1 MPSLRDRAAWNQR
14 LPPALQS
21 PSLLERKS
29 EVSIVRDTP
38 LPQAGRAVGIQTL
51 DMTMRFG
58 SFTALDRVSVDIP
71 AGTFHALL
79 GENGAGKS
87 TLVKCIMGFYH
98 QTSGSLSV
106 DGREVAVSSPKDAA
120 AYGLGMVYQHFTL
133 VPSLTGAENLV
144 ISRPAVPV
152 VINWARERKDLAAFM
167 ERMPF
172 KIPLD
177 RPVSELAAGEKQKLE
192 IVKQLYL
199 GRSFLVL
206 DEPTSVL
213 TPAEADEMLGL
224 VRSMTERGEL
234 TVLMISHKFHEV
246 TKFADAVSILRRGK
260 LVGGGNVGELSTS
273 EMASMMIGDVKL
285 AELDTRVPVSQAAK
299 PVLRV
304 ERVKA
309 ADRSGLKT
317 IEIENLTVRSGEIVG
332 IAGISGNGQK
342 ELTEILAGQR
352 PKHAGTV
359 TVNGGA
365 YGATR
370 HETRKNHVRFIPEEP
385 LQNACAPRM
394 TVSENLAF
402 RTFDLTANG
411 KDAIWLSTSK
421 MKKRATDLI
430 ADFKVKAASS
440 SSPIA
445 ALSGGNVQRAVLA
458 RELTGE
464 VDLLIVSNPCFGL
477 DFSAVA
483 EIRARI
489 MRARNSGAAVLLLS
503 EDLDELLE
511 MSDPIVVISDGKL
524 VYETPAL
531 AADISI
537 IGAHMAGH
545 H

>member
-1 MPSLRDRAAWNQR
+1 M
-14 LPPALQS
+14 
-21 PSLLERKS
+21 
-29 EVSIVRDTP
+29 SIVRDTP
-38 LPQAGRAVGIQTL
+38 LPKAGRAVGIDTL
-51 DMTMRFG
+51 GMTMRFG
-58 SFTALDRVSVDIP
+58 SFTALDNVSITVP
-71 AGTFHALL
+71 AGSFHALL

-98 QTSGSLSV
+98 ATSGSLSV
-106 DGREVAVSSPKDAA
+106 DGHEVAIASPKDAA
-120 AYGLGMVYQHFTL
+120 TYGLGMVYQHFTL

-144 ISRPAVPV
+144 ISRTEVPA
-152 VINWARERKDLAAFM
+152 VINWARERQDLAIFM

-172 KIPLD
+172 KIALD

-213 TPAEADEMLGL
+213 TPAEADEMLAI
-224 VRSMTERGEL
+224 VRGMTESGAL

-246 TKFADAVSILRRGK
+246 RKFADACSILRRGR
-260 LVGGGNVGELSTS
+260 LVGTGKVDELSTA
-273 EMASMMIGDVKL
+273 EMAAMMIGDVKL
-285 AELDTRVPVSQAAK
+285 AELDSRLPVAASAR
-299 PVLRV
+299 PVLTLSQ
-304 ERVKA
+304 VKA
-309 ADRSGLKT
+309 PDRSGLKT
-317 IEIENLTVRSGEIVG
+317 IEIDELIVRSGEIVG

-352 PKHAGTV
+352 PTDTGQV
-359 TVNGGA
+359 MVNGKV

-370 HETRKNHVRFIPEEP
+370 EETRDNKVRFIPEEP
-385 LQNACAPRM
+385 LQNACAPKM

-402 RTFDLTANG
+402 RSFDLKPDG
-411 KDAIWLSTSK
+411 KDAIWLNRGS
-421 MKKRATDLI
+421 MKKRASALI
-430 ADFKVKAASS
+430 SDFKVKTASS

-458 RELTGE
+458 RELTGD

-489 MRARNSGAAVLLLS
+489 MKARNAGAAVLLLS

-511 MSDPIVVISDGKL
+511 MSDRIVVLSEGKF
-524 VYETPAL
+524 VYETPART
-531 AADISI
+531 ADIGI

>member
-1 MPSLRDRAAWNQR
+1 MN
-14 LPPALQS
+14 
-21 PSLLERKS
+21 
-29 EVSIVRDTP
+29 IVRDTP
-38 LPQAGRAVGIQTL
+38 LPQAGKAVGIETL
-51 DMTMRFG
+51 GMTMRFG
-58 SFTALDRVSVDIP
+58 SFTALDNVSISVP
-71 AGTFHALL
+71 AGSFHALL

-98 QTSGSLSV
+98 ATSGTLSV
-106 DGREVAVSSPKDAA
+106 NGREVAIASPKDAA
-120 AYGLGMVYQHFTL
+120 TYGLGMVYQHFTL

-144 ISRPAVPV
+144 ISRTEVPAF
-152 VINWARERKDLAAFM
+152 INWAKERKQLSAFM

-172 KIPLD
+172 QIPLD

-199 GRSFLVL
+199 GRSFIVL

-224 VRSMTERGEL
+224 VRGMTERGEL

-246 TKFADAVSILRRGK
+246 TKFADACSILRRGK
-260 LVGGGNVGELSTS
+260 LVGTGKVGELSTA
-273 EMASMMIGDVKL
+273 EMAAMMIGDVKL
-285 AELDTRVPVSQAAK
+285 AELDARVPVPAATP
-299 PVLRV
+299 PVLKV
-304 ERVKA
+304 EQVRA
-309 ADRSGLKT
+309 PDRSGLKT
-317 IEIENLTVRSGEIVG
+317 IQIDDLTVRSGEIVG

-352 PKHAGTV
+352 PTDTGSV
-359 TVNGGA
+359 TVNGTA

-370 HETRKNHVRFIPEEP
+370 PETRKNNVRFIPEEP
-385 LQNACAPRM
+385 LQNACAPKM

-402 RTFDLTANG
+402 RTFDLKADG
-411 KDAIWLSTSK
+411 RDAIWLNRGAMRKLAS
-421 MKKRATDLI
+421 ALI
-430 ADFKVKAASS
+430 SDFKVKAASS

-483 EIRARI
+483 EIRSRI
-489 MRARNSGAAVLLLS
+489 MKARNAGAAVLLLS

-511 MSDPIVVISDGKL
+511 MSDRIMVISEGRL
-524 VYETPAL
+524 VYETPAR
-531 AADISI
+531 AADIGV

>member
-1 MPSLRDRAAWNQR
+1 MSAPSRN
-14 LPPALQS
+14 
-21 PSLLERKS
+21 
-29 EVSIVRDTP
+29 IIRDTP
-38 LPQAGRAVGIQTL
+38 LPRSGKAVGVDTL

-58 SFTALDRVSVDIP
+58 SFTALDHVSINIA
-71 AGTFHALL
+71 AGSFHALL

-98 QTSGSLSV
+98 ATSGSLSV
-106 DGREVAVSSPKDAA
+106 DGREVSIASPKDAA
-120 AYGLGMVYQHFTL
+120 TYGLGMVYQHFTL

-144 ISRPAVPV
+144 ISRTEVPAM
-152 VINWARERKDLAAFM
+152 INWAKERKDLAAFM
-167 ERMPF
+167 ARMPF
-172 KIPLD
+172 KIPLE

-224 VRSMTERGEL
+224 VRGMTDRGEL

-246 TKFADAVSILRRGK
+246 TKFADTVSILRRGK
-260 LVGGGNVGELSTS
+260 LIGTGKVAELSTAD
-273 EMASMMIGDVKL
+273 MAAMMIGDVKL
-285 AELDTRVPVSQAAK
+285 AELDTRIPVSDAAK
-299 PVLRV
+299 PVLTV
-304 ERVKA
+304 ENVKA
-309 ADRSGLKT
+309 PDRSGLKT
-317 IEIENLTVRSGEIVG
+317 IEIEHLSVRAGEIVG

-342 ELTEILAGQR
+342 ELAEILAGQR
-352 PKHAGTV
+352 PTDTGRIL
-359 TVNGGA
+359 VNGET

-370 HETRKNHVRFIPEEP
+370 AETRKNRVRFIPEEP
-385 LQNACAPRM
+385 LHNACAPKM

-402 RTFDLTANG
+402 RTFDQ
-411 KDAIWLSTSK
+411 DADGRDVIWLSSSR
-421 MKKRATDLI
+421 MKTRAAELI
-430 ADFKVKAASS
+430 ADFKVKTASS
-440 SSPIA
+440 GSPIA

-458 RELTGE
+458 RELTGD

-489 MRARNSGAAVLLLS
+489 MRARNAGAAVLLLS

-511 MSDPIVVISDGKL
+511 MSDRIMVISDGRL
-524 VYETPAL
+524 VYETPARS
-531 AADISI
+531 AEIGV

>member
-1 MPSLRDRAAWNQR
+1 MST
-14 LPPALQS
+14 
-21 PSLLERKS
+21 
-29 EVSIVRDTP
+29 VRDTP
-38 LPQAGRAVGIQTL
+38 LPKAGKAVGIDTL
-51 DMTMRFG
+51 GMTMRFG
-58 SFTALDRVSVDIP
+58 SFTALNNVSIAVP
-71 AGTFHALL
+71 AGSFHALL

-98 QTSGSLSV
+98 ATSGSLSV
-106 DGREVAVSSPKDAA
+106 DGHEVAIASPKDAA
-120 AYGLGMVYQHFTL
+120 TYGLGMVYQHFTL

-144 ISRPAVPV
+144 ISRTEVPA

-167 ERMPF
+167 ERIPF

-213 TPAEADEMLGL
+213 TPAEADEMLGI
-224 VRSMTERGEL
+224 VRGMTERGEL

-246 TKFADAVSILRRGK
+246 TKFADACSILRRGK
-260 LVGGGNVGELSTS
+260 LVGTGKVNELSTA
-273 EMASMMIGDVKL
+273 EMAAMMIGDVKL
-285 AELDTRVPVSQAAK
+285 AELDSRLPVAEAAR

-304 ERVKA
+304 SQVKA
-309 ADRSGLKT
+309 PDRSGLKT
-317 IEIENLTVRSGEIVG
+317 IEIDELTVRSGEIVG

-352 PKHAGTV
+352 PTDAGRIM
-359 TVNGGA
+359 VNGEA

-370 HETRKNHVRFIPEEP
+370 EETRKKKVRFIPEEP
-385 LQNACAPRM
+385 LQNACAPKM

-402 RTFDLTANG
+402 RTFDLKPDG
-411 KDAIWLSTSK
+411 KDAIWLNRGS
-421 MKKRATDLI
+421 MKERASALI
-430 ADFKVKAASS
+430 SDFKVKTASS
-440 SSPIA
+440 ASPIA

-458 RELTGE
+458 RELTGD

-489 MRARNSGAAVLLLS
+489 MKARNAGAAVLLLS

-511 MSDPIVVISDGKL
+511 MSDRIVVISEGKL
-524 VYETPAL
+524 VYETPARS
-531 AADISI
+531 ADIGV

>member
-1 MPSLRDRAAWNQR
+1 MN
-14 LPPALQS
+14 
-21 PSLLERKS
+21 
-29 EVSIVRDTP
+29 VIRDTP
-38 LPQAGRAVGIQTL
+38 LPQAGKAVGIETHG
-51 DMTMRFG
+51 MTMQFG
-58 SFTALDRVSVDIP
+58 SFTALDDVSIEVA
-71 AGTFHALL
+71 AGSFHALL

-87 TLVKCIMGFYH
+87 TLVKCIMGFY
-98 QTSGSLSV
+98 QPTSGSLSV
-106 DGREVAVSSPKDAA
+106 DGKEVVIGSPRDAA
-120 AYGLGMVYQHFTL
+120 LYGLGMVYQHFTL

-144 ISRPAVPV
+144 ISRTDVPT
-152 VINWARERKDLAAFM
+152 VIDWTKERKDLASFM

-192 IVKQLYL
+192 ILKQLYL

-224 VRSMTERGEL
+224 VRGMTNAGQL
-234 TVLMISHKFHEV
+234 TVLMISHKFPEV
-246 TKFADAVSILRRGK
+246 TKFADTVSILRRGK
-260 LVGGGNVGELSTS
+260 LVGKGKVSELSTAD
-273 EMASMMIGDVKL
+273 MASFMIGDVKL
-285 AELDTRVPVSQAAK
+285 AEIDSRKAVPQEKRRVLEV
-299 PVLRV
+299 RG
-304 ERVKA
+304 VKA
-309 ADRSGLKT
+309 ADRSGLRT
-317 IEIENLTVRSGEIVG
+317 IEIENLAVHAGEIVG

-342 ELTEILAGQR
+342 ELAEILAGQR
-352 PKHAGTV
+352 PTKAGHV
-359 TVNGGA
+359 LVNDVP

-370 HETRKNHVRFIPEEP
+370 QETRRNHVRFIPEEP
-385 LQNACAPRM
+385 LHNACAPNM

-402 RTFDLTANG
+402 RTFDLNADG
-411 KDAIWLSTSK
+411 KDAIWLSKSR
-421 MKKRATDLI
+421 MKSRASALI
-430 ADFKVKAASS
+430 SDFKVKTASS

-489 MRARNSGAAVLLLS
+489 MRARNAGTAVLLIS

-511 MSDPIVVISDGKL
+511 MSDRIMVISEGKL
-524 VYETPAL
+524 VYETPARG
-531 AADISI
+531 ADIGV
-537 IGAHMAGH
+537 IGSHMAGH

>member
-1 MPSLRDRAAWNQR
+1 M
-14 LPPALQS
+14 
-21 PSLLERKS
+21 
-29 EVSIVRDTP
+29 SIVRDTP
-38 LPQAGRAVGIQTL
+38 LPQTGKAVGIETL
-51 DMTMRFG
+51 GMTMRFG
-58 SFTALDRVSVDIP
+58 SFTALDNVSISVP
-71 AGTFHALL
+71 AGSFHALL

-98 QTSGSLSV
+98 ATSGSLSV
-106 DGREVAVSSPKDAA
+106 DGREVSVASPKDAA
-120 AYGLGMVYQHFTL
+120 TYGLGMVYQHFTL

-144 ISRPAVPV
+144 ISRTSVPS
-152 VINWARERKDLAAFM
+152 VINWAKERKDLAAFM

-172 KIPLD
+172 QIPLE

-213 TPAEADEMLGL
+213 TPAEADEMLGI
-224 VRSMTERGEL
+224 VRGMTERGEL

-260 LVGGGNVGELSTS
+260 LVGTGKVSELSTS
-273 EMASMMIGDVKL
+273 DMAAMMIGDVKL
-285 AELDTRVPVSQAAK
+285 AELDSRLPVPDAAK
-299 PVLRV
+299 SVLKV
-304 ERVKA
+304 EQVKA
-309 ADRSGLKT
+309 PDRSGLKT
-317 IEIENLTVRSGEIVG
+317 IEIDNLTVRSGEIVG

-352 PKHAGTV
+352 PTDRGTV
-359 TVNGGA
+359 TVNGET

-370 HETRKNHVRFIPEEP
+370 PETRKNNVRFIPEEP
-385 LQNACAPRM
+385 LQNACAPKM

-402 RTFDLTANG
+402 RTFDLKGDG
-411 KDAIWLSTSK
+411 KDAIWLNK
-421 MKKRATDLI
+421 GEMKKRASSLI
-430 ADFKVKAASS
+430 SDFKVKTASS
-440 SSPIA
+440 SSPIS

-458 RELTGE
+458 RELTGD

-489 MRARNSGAAVLLLS
+489 MRARNSGTAVLLLS

-511 MSDPIVVISDGKL
+511 MSDRIMVISEGKL
-524 VYETPAL
+524 VYETPIR
-531 AADISI
+531 AADIGV

>member
-1 MPSLRDRAAWNQR
+1 MST
-14 LPPALQS
+14 
-21 PSLLERKS
+21 
-29 EVSIVRDTP
+29 VRDTP
-38 LPQAGRAVGIQTL
+38 LPQAGKAVGIDTL
-51 DMTMRFG
+51 GMTMRFG
-58 SFTALDRVSVDIP
+58 SFTALDNVSIAVP
-71 AGTFHALL
+71 AGSFHALL

-98 QTSGSLSV
+98 ATSGSLSV
-106 DGREVAVSSPKDAA
+106 DGREVAVASPKDAA

-144 ISRPAVPV
+144 ISRTEVPA
-152 VINWARERKDLAAFM
+152 VINWARERKDLADFM

-213 TPAEADEMLGL
+213 TPAEADEMLAI
-224 VRSMTERGEL
+224 VRGMTERGEL

-260 LVGGGNVGELSTS
+260 LVGTGKVGELSTA
-273 EMASMMIGDVKL
+273 EMAAMMIGDVKL
-285 AELDTRVPVSQAAK
+285 AELDSRLPVAEAAKSVLTVSQ
-299 PVLRV
+299 
-304 ERVKA
+304 VKA
-309 ADRSGLKT
+309 PDRSGLKT
-317 IEIENLTVRSGEIVG
+317 IEIDTLTVRSGEIVG

-352 PKHAGTV
+352 PTDSGEV
-359 TVNGGA
+359 MVNGET

-370 HETRKNHVRFIPEEP
+370 GETRKNKVRFIPEEP
-385 LQNACAPRM
+385 LQNACAPKM

-402 RTFDLTANG
+402 RTFDLKLDG
-411 KDAIWLSTSK
+411 KDAIWLNKGS
-421 MKKRATDLI
+421 MKKRASALI
-430 ADFKVKAASS
+430 SDFKVKTASS

-489 MRARNSGAAVLLLS
+489 MKARNLGAAVLLLS

-511 MSDPIVVISDGKL
+511 MSDRIMVISEGKL
-524 VYETPAL
+524 VYETPARS
-531 AADISI
+531 ADIGV

>member
-1 MPSLRDRAAWNQR
+1 
-14 LPPALQS
+14 
-21 PSLLERKS
+21 
-29 EVSIVRDTP
+29 VSIIRDTP
-38 LPQAGRAVGIQTL
+38 LPQTGKAVGIETL

-58 SFTALDRVSVDIP
+58 SFTALDHVSVSIP

-106 DGREVAVSSPKDAA
+106 DGREVAVASPKDAA
-120 AYGLGMVYQHFTL
+120 TYGLGMVYQHFTL

-144 ISRPAVPV
+144 ISRAEVPAIV
-152 VINWARERKDLAAFM
+152 NWAKERKALAAFM
-167 ERMPF
+167 EQMPF

-177 RPVSELAAGEKQKLE
+177 RRVSELAAGEKQKLE

-199 GRSFLVL
+199 GRNFLVL

-224 VRSMTERGEL
+224 VRGMTERGEL

-260 LVGGGNVGELSTS
+260 LVGGGKVDELSTAD
-273 EMASMMIGDVKL
+273 MAAMMIGDIKL
-285 AELDTRVPVSQAAK
+285 AELDTRIPVADTAK
-299 PVLRV
+299 PVLQV

-309 ADRSGLKT
+309 PDRSGLKT
-317 IEIENLTVRSGEIVG
+317 IEIDKLTVRSGEIVG

-352 PKHAGTV
+352 PTETGAIS
-359 TVNGGA
+359 VNGEI

-370 HETRKNHVRFIPEEP
+370 PETRKNNVRFIPEEP

-402 RTFDLTANG
+402 RTFDLTETG
-411 KDAIWLSTSK
+411 TDAIWLNRGR
-421 MKKRATDLI
+421 MKKRATSLI
-430 ADFKVKAASS
+430 SDFKVKTASS

-458 RELTGE
+458 RELTGD

-489 MRARNSGAAVLLLS
+489 MRARNAGAAVLLLS

-511 MSDPIVVISDGKL
+511 MSDRIMVISEGRL
-524 VYETPAL
+524 VYETPAQT
-531 AADISI
+531 ADVSV

>member
-1 MPSLRDRAAWNQR
+1 MNN
-14 LPPALQS
+14 
-21 PSLLERKS
+21 
-29 EVSIVRDTP
+29 IVRDTP
-38 LPQAGRAVGIQTL
+38 LPQAGKAVGIETL
-51 DMTMRFG
+51 GMTMRFG
-58 SFTALDRVSVDIP
+58 SFTALDNVSISVP
-71 AGTFHALL
+71 AGSFHALL

-98 QTSGSLSV
+98 ATSGSLSV
-106 DGREVAVSSPKDAA
+106 DGREVSVASPKDAA
-120 AYGLGMVYQHFTL
+120 TYGLGMVYQHFTL

-144 ISRPAVPV
+144 ISRTSVPS
-152 VINWARERKDLAAFM
+152 VINWAKERKDLAAFM

-172 KIPLD
+172 QIPLE

-213 TPAEADEMLGL
+213 TPAEADEMLGI
-224 VRSMTERGEL
+224 VRGMTERGEL

-260 LVGGGNVGELSTS
+260 LVGTGKVSELSTS
-273 EMASMMIGDVKL
+273 DMAGMMIGDVKL
-285 AELDTRVPVSQAAK
+285 AELDSRLPVPEAAK
-299 PVLRV
+299 SVLKV
-304 ERVKA
+304 EQVKA
-309 ADRSGLKT
+309 PDRSGLKT
-317 IEIENLTVRSGEIVG
+317 IEIDNLTVRSGEIVG

-352 PKHAGTV
+352 PTDRGTV
-359 TVNGGA
+359 TVNGET

-370 HETRKNHVRFIPEEP
+370 PETRKNNVRFIPEEP
-385 LQNACAPRM
+385 LQNACAPKM

-402 RTFDLTANG
+402 RTFDLKGDG
-411 KDAIWLSTSK
+411 KDAIWLNK
-421 MKKRATDLI
+421 GEMKKRATSLI
-430 ADFKVKAASS
+430 SDFKVKTASS

-489 MRARNSGAAVLLLS
+489 MRARNSGTAVLLLS

-511 MSDPIVVISDGKL
+511 MSDRIMVISEGKL
-524 VYETPAL
+524 VYETPIR
-531 AADISI
+531 AADIGV